1 MPILQLFLAHF
12 VGEQAGWK
20 QRRGGA
26 RVRPYVSRN
35 EASLLTEARLAVSK
49 SRQINDEIRARPN
62 EVVVLDSDVVAASH
76 DDLEDDDDPS
86 ASSSSSEPEE
96 IDVVDDDSVDLH
108 ASVDVDMGRP
118 RRSRC

>member
-1 MPILQLFLAHF
+1 MPILQLFPAYF

-26 RVRPYVSRN
+26 RVRPYCSRN

-49 SRQINDEIRARPN
+49 SRQINDEMRARRN

-76 DDLEDDDDPS
+76 DDVDDDDDPS
-86 ASSSSSEPEE
+86 ASSSSSD
-96 IDVVDDDSVDLH
+96 IDEDDIVDDDDIMDDIIDEGIILLYYLV
-108 ASVDVDMGRP
+108 
-118 RRSRC
+118 